1 MTMMESQ
8 PHNASEP
15 SVDVLSKMIHG
26 FQISQMIYVAAKLGI
41 ADLLADVPRS
51 SSELAQATETHA
63 PSLYRLLR
71 ALASLG
77 IFAEDDQGRF
87 GLTSLACPLQQGVPD
102 SLHNMAVF
110 NGDPYFWR
118 AWGDL
123 LHSVT
128 TGEPAVEHIY
138 GMKSWEYRAQNPDL
152 NALMNNFFTEVSMM
166 DNTAIVSAYDFSGIG
181 TLVDV
186 AGGHG
191 SLIAA
196 ILNANPTIHGIL
208 FDQPHVIAGAQ
219 PVLEATGVAQRCELV
234 AGDMFASVPGG
245 GDAYLLKSIVHDWND
260 DQAVAILSN
269 CRRAMKQEGK
279 LLVVE
284 SVIPPGNNPHSGKL
298 VDITMLVAETGRERT
313 EDEFKAL
320 FTGSGFTMTKLFP
333 TQSRFSVIEAAPN

>member
-1 MTMMESQ
+1 MTTTERES
-8 PHNASEP
+8 PDAGES
-15 SVDVLSKMIHG
+15 SADVLLHMIHG
-26 FQISQMIYVAAKLGI
+26 FQISQMIYVAANLGI
-41 ADLLADVPRS
+41 ADLLADGPRS
-51 SSELAQATETHA
+51 SSELAQATGTHA

-71 ALASLG
+71 TLASLG
-77 IFAEDDQGRF
+77 IFAEDEQGRF
-87 GLTSLACPLQQGVPD
+87 GLTALARPLQRGVPD
-102 SLHNMAVF
+102 SVHTIAVF

-128 TGEPAVEHIY
+128 TGEPAVEHLY

-152 NALMNNFFTEVSMM
+152 NALMNNFFTQVSKE
-166 DNTAIVSAYDFSGIG
+166 DNPAIVTAYDFSGIS

-186 AGGHG
+186 AGGQG

-208 FDQPHVIAGAQ
+208 FDQPHVIPGAQ
-219 PVLEATGVAQRCELV
+219 PVLEAAGVSGRCELI
-234 AGDMFASVPGG
+234 AGDLFASLPAS
-245 GDAYLLKSIVHDWND
+245 GDAYLLKSIVHDWSD

-284 SVIPPGNNPHSGKL
+284 SVIPPGNSPHPGKF
-298 VDITMLVAETGRERT
+298 VDMNMLVAETGRERT

-320 FTGSGFTMTKLFP
+320 FTRSGFTMTKIFP